1 MLLKIEVITEVAL
14 IYCVMFYAL
23 TKYNPMCKWLI
34 ETLFILALFLKQSAQ
49 KASNLKTKQS
59 PF

>member
-49 KASNLKTKQS
+49 KSIKSQNKTI
-59 PF
+59 PL